1 MQKKYNYWKA
11 PKLGNKQPF
20 VALIGNP
27 NSGKTTIFNQLTG
40 LSQKVSNYP
49 GITVDRKLG
58 HTAYNGHIFEV
69 LDLPGT
75 YSITAESIDERIV
88 TEQLL
93 YWIHNPDERPS
104 ALVSVVD
111 ASNLSRNLYLTS
123 QIIELGIPVIIA
135 LNMMDRVIANNCKIN
150 IEALQKLI
158 PAVDIVELT
167 ASQSLGIEDLKNAIH
182 KVIIQD
188 KQSTYVSTIDLPN
201 EIEKNIELLK
211 LLLEEIFD
219 YTPHIA
225 RSMALRLITRNS
237 TLDAYKHLNLCDGE
251 MIKKIKN
258 MITAARKKLDDD
270 NQTSTT
276 IEGMYRYMW
285 IDNAQKEQLI
295 TKQENI
301 NYKSKSERLDE
312 IITHPF
318 FGPMIFVSILYFIFQ
333 SIFTWASVP
342 MDFID
347 GSFNIIGDYLLNVL
361 PYGMLRD
368 LLVEGIVAGVGAI
381 LIFLPQIVIL
391 IFFLTILEDSGYMAR
406 VAFMTD
412 RYMNG
417 VGLHGRSVLPLMS
430 GYACA
435 IPGIMA
441 TRTIDSWRERIITI
455 LVLPLMSCS
464 ARLPVYGLMIN
475 TFVPSKTIFGIFNLQ
490 GLTLVFMYLLGT
502 MTALIIAK
510 ISTFFIKSRGQSSFL
525 MELPPYRIPFLRTL
539 MSEVYLKGKAFILT
553 AGQIIMAISIVL
565 WILASFPKNED
576 NIVSI
581 HESYAGRIGHTIE
594 PIIEPLGFDWKI
606 GIGLITSFAARE
618 VMVSTLATIYNVEK
632 EEGFVSLSD
641 ALKNDTHKDGRPVN
655 SFLVALSLM
664 VFYVYAAQCM
674 ATFAIVKTETNSWK
688 WPIVMVVYM
697 TALAYTGSF
706 LVYQSGLALGY
717 T

>member
-251 MIKKIKN
+251 Y
-258 MITAARKKLDDD
+258 D
-270 NQTSTT
+270 
-276 IEGMYRYMW
+276 YRC
-285 IDNAQKEQLI
+285 
-295 TKQENI
+295 
-301 NYKSKSERLDE
+301 
-312 IITHPF
+312 P
-318 FGPMIFVSILYFIFQ
+318 
-333 SIFTWASVP
+333 
-342 MDFID
+342 
-347 GSFNIIGDYLLNVL
+347 
-361 PYGMLRD
+361 
-368 LLVEGIVAGVGAI
+368 
-381 LIFLPQIVIL
+381 
-391 IFFLTILEDSGYMAR
+391 
-406 VAFMTD
+406 
-412 RYMNG
+412 
-417 VGLHGRSVLPLMS
+417 
-430 GYACA
+430 
-435 IPGIMA
+435 
-441 TRTIDSWRERIITI
+441 
-455 LVLPLMSCS
+455 
-464 ARLPVYGLMIN
+464 
-475 TFVPSKTIFGIFNLQ
+475 
-490 GLTLVFMYLLGT
+490 
-502 MTALIIAK
+502 
-510 ISTFFIKSRGQSSFL
+510 
-525 MELPPYRIPFLRTL
+525 
-539 MSEVYLKGKAFILT
+539 
-553 AGQIIMAISIVL
+553 
-565 WILASFPKNED
+565 
-576 NIVSI
+576 
-581 HESYAGRIGHTIE
+581 
-594 PIIEPLGFDWKI
+594 
-606 GIGLITSFAARE
+606 
-618 VMVSTLATIYNVEK
+618 
-632 EEGFVSLSD
+632 
-641 ALKNDTHKDGRPVN
+641 
-655 SFLVALSLM
+655 
-664 VFYVYAAQCM
+664 
-674 ATFAIVKTETNSWK
+674 
-688 WPIVMVVYM
+688 
-697 TALAYTGSF
+697 
-706 LVYQSGLALGY
+706 
-717 T
+717 